1 MSNPEAASPT
11 SNADAAAIA
20 TLLLSRGKYFIASRI
35 DKSLLPEPGHSPI
48 SLNYAGVVRDRTPDH
63 RFFLIDVF
71 GATEEFTSTE
81 EVTVGQRLIRLEDL
95 MKATFFPDFATM
107 QESSDDNYSVIES
120 LNLE

>member
-1 MSNPEAASPT
+1 MIPPPPASPT
-11 SNADAAAIA
+11 PIADANAVA

-48 SLNYAGVVRDRTPDH
+48 SLNYAGMVRDRTPDH

-71 GATEEFTSTE
+71 STTEEFTSTE

-107 QESSDDNYSVIES
+107 QESADDNYSVIES